1 MPGLGQALPPPAE
14 LLRYKNALLILASLY
29 AAILVAG
36 IAVGGMANA
45 IFYVLILVSMLL
57 MALKSDT
64 CMSQC
69 VMPFVMLTMLL
80 VFNDALVTLS
90 FFWREYPPASA
101 IFSSDCPRLRPVTII
116 QDTIVHLKD
125 KVPAVCNES
134 YTIAS
139 GTKVDIKENACDQ
152 MSVIRHVLQFIVM
165 AVDVIA
171 VVVSWRMLKTALNLG
186 ADQLAGFGQ
195 PMMPPGGV
203 AGPGG
208 LGPGGGGPG
217 GMGTPGAGNPAQ
229 RGDFQAFQG
238 SGQTLSG

>member
-1 MPGLGQALPPPAE
+1 MPGMGQALPPPAE

-69 VMPFVMLTMLL
+69 MMPFVLLTLLL

-90 FFWREYPPASA
+90 FFWRDYPPASA
-101 IFSSDCPRLRPVTII
+101 IFSSDCPRQLPVTII

-125 KVPAVCNES
+125 NVPAVCNKS
-134 YTIAS
+134 YTIPKD
-139 GTKVDIKENACDQ
+139 TRVDIEENACDQ
-152 MSVIRHVLQFIVM
+152 MSVIRHVLQFVVM

-171 VVVSWRMLKTALNLG
+171 VVVSRRILKTALG
-186 ADQLAGFGQ
+186 AAPDFGQ
-195 PMMPPGGV
+195 QLVPPGGV
-203 AGPGG
+203 AGLGG
-208 LGPGGGGPG
+208 MGPGGIGR
-217 GMGTPGAGNPAQ
+217 PGAGNTVGQ